1 MRMRGRGL
9 SGGGGLVTTNT
20 RQAASLQGGHLRAPP
35 DGASAPP
42 GGKLGGAAPS
52 ENVARGA
59 VPGRLPGLAARRK
72 GVLEPAPLV
81 PLSKTGVPMTVT
93 NVPSGR
99 GVIKTSAPRIKHL
112 PAPWKLPV
120 RTNNSSTAPIAAP
133 ETASSAPT
141 TPWQLPNTTSLNDQ
155 LPKFP
160 YNTELPNKLPKL
172 LKTQQQ
178 PTRPDSLQNLVSC
191 TSSRQEQIQREPT
204 TENQTV
210 TTLRS
215 LLDPSLKDTSM
226 ASSMAPSPQSDTAD
240 LSSLKGIIQVLAVDL
255 LLVVLV
261 IDDGKTADDNVDQIP
276 FPNMPYRVEYFTLE
290 AHN

>member
-1 MRMRGRGL
+1 M
-9 SGGGGLVTTNT
+9 TTNNK
-20 RQAASLQGGHLRAPP
+20 QAATLQGGHLRAPP

-42 GGKLGGAAPS
+42 GGKLGGAALS

-81 PLSKTGVPMTVT
+81 SLPKTGVPMTVT

-99 GVIKTSAPRIKHL
+99 GGIKTSAPRTKHL
-112 PAPWKLPV
+112 PAPLKLPV
-120 RTNNSSTAPIAAP
+120 RTNNNNNTTAPIAAP

-141 TPWQLPNTTSLNDQ
+141 TPWQLPNTTSNLNDQ

-191 TSSRQEQIQREPT
+191 TSSRPEQIQREPT
-204 TENQTV
+204 TENQPT
-210 TTLRS
+210 TTLGS
-215 LLDPSLKDTSM
+215 LLDPSVKDTSM
-226 ASSMAPSPQSDTAD
+226 ASSLAPSSQPDTAD
-240 LSSLKGIIQVLAVDL
+240 FSSLKGIIQVSVVDL
-255 LLVVLV
+255 LLVELV
-261 IDDGKTADDNVDQIP
+261 MDVGKTTMWIISYSTIRPMELNILLW
-276 FPNMPYRVEYFTLE
+276 R
-290 AHN
+290 HII